1 MKFYS
6 EDLMILTEVFSGF
19 CPDPYPGSSADGDDA
34 LFSDL
39 RTDGAGDD
47 RTGFMKDNFSPGSVS
62 DRRFVNDAFFFQP
75 DILRATIPEPKRHD
89 TSSQFFIACAGHLTG
104 VLQTVFL

>member
-19 CPDPYPGSSADGDDA
+19 CPDPYPESSADGDDA

-39 RTDGAGDD
+39 RTDGACGAGDD
-47 RTGFMKDNFSPGSVS
+47 QTGFMKDNFSPGSVS
-62 DRRFVNDAFFFQP
+62 DCRFVNDAF
-75 DILRATIPEPKRHD
+75 ILLKNLSRPHR
-89 TSSQFFIACAGHLTG
+89 
-104 VLQTVFL
+104 